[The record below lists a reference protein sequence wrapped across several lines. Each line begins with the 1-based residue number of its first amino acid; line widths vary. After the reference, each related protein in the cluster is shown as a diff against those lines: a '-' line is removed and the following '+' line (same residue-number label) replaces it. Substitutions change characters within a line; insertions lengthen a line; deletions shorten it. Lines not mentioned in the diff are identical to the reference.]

1 MWYWK
6 NIIIPET
13 QKWHR
18 GVTRACLTRVPLSWS
33 EVLVTMV
40 TEIFK
45 LENHTLKVAKKVF
58 PELLSSCSLCLFVHP
73 FLNPGTL
80 QKIHYE
86 VTWTLQAGKKAWVLM
101 LCHTSQNIKIWY
113 LDLRL
118 GPEKTQDNWIG
129 LDLFNDDTRPSGHIS
144 RPTQVNVSQNCFHS
158 LNNYSSPIILSSL
171 GASWS

>member
-18 GVTRACLTRVPLSWS
+18 GVTWACLTRVSLSWS

-40 TEIFK
+40 TESFK
-45 LENHTLKVAKKVF
+45 LENHTLEVAKKVF
-58 PELLSSCSLCLFVHP
+58 PELLSSCSLCLFVQP
-73 FLNPGTL
+73 FPNPGTF
-80 QKIHYE
+80 QKLPYE

-101 LCHTSQNIKIWY
+101 LCHTSQNIKICY

-118 GPEKTQDNWIG
+118 GPEKIQDKLNKIQCGDNCSSCITWGPGPFRPG
-129 LDLFNDDTRPSGHIS
+129 LPLCVTFGGYPD
-144 RPTQVNVSQNCFHS
+144 
-158 LNNYSSPIILSSL
+158 
-171 GASWS
+171 